1 MKKILFTPFLLIL
14 ISCTSNVVGD
24 QKIVVAKIKVM
35 TNYGA
40 IDTIELKTIYP
51 VNITLSSD
59 GELYCDGVSEDGKRI
74 EHLNRVAYNVSTYK
88 LISYQ

>member
-1 MKKILFTPFLLIL
+1 MKNLLPALLCAIMV
-14 ISCTSNVVGD
+14 SCTSNVVTD

-40 IDTIELKTIYP
+40 VDTIELKTTFPIS
-51 VNITLSSD
+51 IILSSD

-74 EHLNRVAYNVSTYK
+74 EHMNRIGYNISTYK
-88 LISYQ
+88 IISYQ